1 MLSCGHVHAMPEPG
15 LFVRV
20 PSLKT
25 AAAFRAHAAALGLDL
40 PCEDTIRA
48 GPASPLAQPFAG
60 ARINGKRLANRW
72 AIQPM
77 EGWDGTMTGGVTD
90 DTRRRWRHFGESGA
104 GLIAGGEAMAVRPDG
119 RANPRQLVITATNE
133 RDLAELREIAVRAHR
148 ERYGNADELVIG
160 FQLTHSGRFS
170 KPHDDHRP
178 EPRVAFR
185 HPLLDARTGV
195 TSDTQVFSD
204 TEREGL
210 IVDYVAAARI
220 AWNVGA
226 DFVDLKHCH
235 GYLLHELLGAHTRP
249 GPFGG
254 SFENRTRML
263 RKLVAAIRASGNR
276 IELGVRLSAFDLV
289 PFQPDPAT
297 SRPGK
302 PGRGV
307 PMDFARCLPYRYGFG
322 VNPANPAEPD
332 LTETFQFA
340 ELCVALGVKVIN
352 LSAGSPY
359 YNPHVI
365 RPALHP
371 PSDGYLPPEDPVVG
385 VALQIGAVRQVKAH
399 LDRTREPGTDG
410 DRPVI
415 IGSAYSYLQ
424 EYLPHVAQAVVRQG
438 WTDLVGVGRMV
449 LSYPTM
455 LADAMAT
462 GTVNSK
468 RICRT
473 FSDCTTAPRHGLISG
488 CYPLDRH
495 YAGKPEA
502 AQLKAIKR
510 G

>member
-1 MLSCGHVHAMPEPG
+1 MTVLSEPG
-15 LFVRV
+15 SFVRLA
-20 PSLKT
+20 SLKT
-25 AAAFRAHAAALGLDL
+25 AAAFRTQAAALGIDL
-40 PCEDTIRA
+40 PCEDTILA
-48 GPASPLAQPFAG
+48 GPASPLAQPLAG
-60 ARINGKRLANRW
+60 TRINGKHLTNRW

-77 EGWDGTMTGGVTD
+77 EGWDGTTTGGLTD

-104 GLIAGGEAMAVRPDG
+104 KMIAGGEAMAVRADG
-119 RANPRQLVITATNE
+119 RANPRQLVITAANE

-148 ERYGNADELVIG
+148 ELYGNADDLVVG
-160 FQLTHSGRFS
+160 FQLTLSGRFS
-170 KPHDDHRP
+170 QPHDHHRR

-195 TSDTQVFSD
+195 TSDTQLFSD
-204 TEREGL
+204 TELAGL
-210 IVDYVAAARI
+210 SADYVAAARI

-263 RKLVAAIRASGNR
+263 RELVAAIRASGNR

-307 PMDFARCLPYRYGFG
+307 PMDFARYLPYRYGFG
-322 VNPANPAEPD
+322 VNPANPCEPD
-332 LTETFQFA
+332 LTETCQFA

-365 RPALHP
+365 HPALHP
-371 PSDGYLPPEDPVVG
+371 PSDGYLPPEDPLVG
-385 VALQIGAVRQVKAH
+385 VARQIGAVRQVKAH
-399 LDRTREPGTDG
+399 LERTRKPSPDG
-410 DRPVI
+410 AGPVI

-455 LADAMAT
+455 LADAVAT
-462 GTVNSK
+462 GAVDPK

-473 FSDCTTAPRHGLISG
+473 FSDCTTAPRHGLVSG
-488 CYPLDRH
+488 CYPLDRN

-502 AQLKAIKR
+502 AQLRVIKR